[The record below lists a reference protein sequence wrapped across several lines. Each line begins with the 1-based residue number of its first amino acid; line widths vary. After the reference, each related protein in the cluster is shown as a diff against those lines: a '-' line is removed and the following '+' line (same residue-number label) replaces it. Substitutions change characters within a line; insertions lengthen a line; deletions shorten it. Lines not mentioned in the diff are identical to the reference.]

1 MPDIASIIGPVGGA
15 VGTVVAVFSLLYLRR
30 QTQIAETQL
39 DKRIEVTITRDL
51 DAPEG
56 AVNSKVRTYLNGR
69 LSDIRRQMRDEFG
82 ARLDELG
89 ARLGVIEQGLH
100 ANHLLE
106 YQDIVNNAVRLVNEQ
121 KDAINS
127 FGDYQNRVA
136 TLAQDLQRLQSA
148 YDDIRNGVGDQEMVR
163 RQIRGIAEQLLK
175 MTGPQYGA

>member
-1 MPDIASIIGPVGGA
+1 MPDFASIIGPVGGA

-82 ARLDELG
+82 ARL
-89 ARLGVIEQGLH
+89 GVIEQGLH
-100 ANHLLE
+100 ANYILE

-121 KDAINS
+121 KDAINT
-127 FGDYQNRVA
+127 FGDYQNKVA